1 MTRVFYLM
9 SERGA
14 AGPRG
19 ALPGDRFAVERGC
32 AADGFRK
39 LRASLTRFAPDV
51 LHAVGPA
58 AARFARLL
66 TRRAKVVASGV
77 EEAGWFTR
85 RALRSADRVVAAT
98 HAEAARYHAL
108 GVPRERTVVIPPGVD
123 AAPPPPDA
131 VAFRRAWDIPDSGRL
146 IIAAGRFDASAGL
159 RSAAWAFDVLKYAA
173 PDAYLVLV
181 GAGPEREPIEQFAR
195 SLGFDDYRVRFTGWR
210 DDLPALFGLAEV
222 AWVTHER
229 GGLSVALQALA
240 AGRPVVA
247 AHTPELAEVIEN
259 GVSGRLVAPTDRV
272 GRAAVTRE
280 LLNDPVAARQLGDA
294 GRDRAVKQHAAEA
307 ATGRY
312 AELYEEL
319 ASSRP
324 RPRSAHTRA

>member
-1 MTRVFYLM
+1 MPRVFYLM
-9 SERGA
+9 SERDTT
-14 AGPRG
+14 GPRV

-32 AADGFRK
+32 AADGFHK
-39 LRASLTRFAPDV
+39 LRAALTRFAPDV

-58 AARFARLL
+58 AARLARLL
-66 TRRAKVVASGV
+66 ARPAKVVASDV
-77 EEAGWFTR
+77 AEAGWFTR
-85 RALRSADRVVAAT
+85 RALRSADRVIAAT
-98 HAEAARYHAL
+98 HAEAARYHAF
-108 GVPRERTVVIPPGVD
+108 GVPRERTIIIPPGVE
-123 AAPPPPDA
+123 AAPAPPDA
-131 VAFRRAWDIPDSGRL
+131 VAFRRAWNIPDTGRL

-159 RSAAWAFDVLKYAA
+159 RSAVWAFDVLKYVV
-173 PDAYLVLV
+173 PDLYLVLV
-181 GAGPEREPIEQFAR
+181 GDGPEREPLERFAR

-229 GGLSVALQALA
+229 GGVSVALQALA

-247 AHTPELAEVIEN
+247 ARTPELAEVIAD
-259 GVSGRLVAPTDRV
+259 GVTGRLVAPTDRV

-280 LLNDPVAARQLGDA
+280 LLSDPAPARRLGDA
-294 GRDRAVKQHAAEA
+294 GRERAVKQYPAA
-307 ATGRY
+307 ATAERF